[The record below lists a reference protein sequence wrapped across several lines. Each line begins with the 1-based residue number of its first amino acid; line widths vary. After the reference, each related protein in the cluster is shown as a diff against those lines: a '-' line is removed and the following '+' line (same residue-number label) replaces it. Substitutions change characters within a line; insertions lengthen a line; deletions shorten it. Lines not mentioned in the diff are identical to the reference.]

1 VTVISFLFSIRIYN
15 FGIESCIN
23 NYSKILKENL
33 SPIIKLQDMQE
44 AYIVAGYRTA
54 VTKSKKGAF
63 RFTRPDDLAIDLIKG
78 LLATVPQLDVKRID
92 DVIVGNA
99 VPEAEQGLQVG
110 RMISAQAVGIHA
122 PGITINRYCASGL
135 ESIAIASAKIRSG
148 MAECI
153 IAGGVESMSMVPTAG
168 WKTSPAYS
176 IAKDNPDYY
185 VSMGLTAEAVA
196 NEYKVSREDQDAFS
210 YQSHLKAGNAIKEGY
225 FKSGILPIE
234 IEEVYLDEK
243 GKKQKR
249 KFTVDTDEGVRA
261 DTSLES
267 LAKLKPAFSLGGSV
281 TAGNSSQTSDG
292 AAFVIVMS
300 ERMIKE
306 LGLKP
311 IARLVNCASAGVHPR
326 IMGIGP
332 VEAIPKVL
340 KQSGMS
346 LGDIDLFEL
355 NEAFASQS
363 LAVIRTLELDSSKVN
378 INGGAIALG
387 HPLGCTGC
395 KLTIQ
400 LVNDMKRL
408 GKKYGI
414 VTACVGG
421 GQGIAAV
428 IENID

>member
-1 VTVISFLFSIRIYN
+1 MNHLLKQD
-15 FGIESCIN
+15 
-23 NYSKILKENL
+23 KIH
-33 SPIIKLQDMQE
+33 IMQE
-44 AYIVAGYRTA
+44 AYIIAGYRTA
-54 VTKSKKGAF
+54 ITKSKKGGF
-63 RFTRPDDLAIDLIKG
+63 RFTRPDDLAIDVIKG
-78 LLATVPQLDVKRID
+78 LLASVPQLDVKRVD

-110 RMISAQAVGIHA
+110 RMISAKAVGIHA

-135 ESIAIASAKIRSG
+135 ESIAMATAKIRTG

-168 WKTSPAYS
+168 WKTSPS
-176 IAKDNPDYY
+176 FTIASEEPDYY
-185 VSMGLTAEAVA
+185 LSMGLTAEAVA
-196 NEYKVSREDQDAFS
+196 KEYNVSREDQDMFS
-210 YQSHLKAGNAIKEGY
+210 YNSHLKAGNAIKNGF
-225 FKSGILPIE
+225 FKSGILPVNVPE
-234 IEEVYLDEK
+234 IYLDAK
-243 GKKQKR
+243 GKRQQR
-249 KFTVDTDEGVRA
+249 NFTVDTDEGVRA
-261 DTSLES
+261 DTTPEG
-267 LAKLKPAFSLGGSV
+267 LAKLKPAFAAGGCV

-300 ERMIKE
+300 ERMINE

-340 KQSGMS
+340 RQAGMS
-346 LGDIDLFEL
+346 LNDIDLIEL

-363 LAVIRTLELDSSKVN
+363 LAVIRQLELEPEKVN

-400 LVNDMKRL
+400 LFNDMKRL
-408 GKKYGI
+408 NKKYGI
-414 VTACVGG
+414 VSACVGG
-421 GQGIAAV
+421 GQGIAGI
-428 IENID
+428 IENIE